1 VGVAKSSSKA
11 VSDMLGI
18 KDDYVA
24 FCIDEAACYVY
35 SKLVENKKPQEP
47 KENNARNLLHKL
59 AVKIRR
65 KK

>member
-1 VGVAKSSSKA
+1 
-11 VSDMLGI
+11 MLGI
-18 KDDYVA
+18 EDDYVA

-35 SKLVENKKPQEP
+35 SKLVENKKP
-47 KENNARNLLHKL
+47 KESNARKLLHKL